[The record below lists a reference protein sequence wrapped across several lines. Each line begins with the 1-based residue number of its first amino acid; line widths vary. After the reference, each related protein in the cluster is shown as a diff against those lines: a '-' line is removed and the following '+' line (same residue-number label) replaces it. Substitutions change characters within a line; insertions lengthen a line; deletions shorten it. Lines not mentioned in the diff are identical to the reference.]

1 MIATGGLLRISARKQ
16 DSFRSRNHVNKRKR
30 KAKKKRK
37 NDVVV
42 VKGKI
47 KLCSISGLVAAF
59 GILVLLVGIAM
70 AVMGYWPKTNHQLE
84 ITKTN
89 NSNTNKVKNSPL
101 SLLAELLASYLYSD
115 KFKVLGPLIM
125 GIGIFLFIC
134 ANAVLHENR
143 DKKTKIINLRD
154 IYSTVIDVHS
164 LRTKDCTPLN
174 GFVNYVQSKSLDMK
188 SSDSFS
194 TAVLAKSSWQS
205 AVGGSLKP
213 HLDQSDV
220 QAIRRRESLTK
231 LPSVPKEKQGL
242 ADTVYSI
249 YGESSLANERAS
261 MPQRCET
268 KSIVTS
274 SINAFTL
281 PVIKLNNCFVG
292 ETKGKQDEKDAK
304 EETPTCV
311 KKLTQKDLE
320 LSVSEHN
327 LNESNKG
334 ETSKTTTESSSYH
347 GVSSIVGQPKAFP
360 LGTRVTPTKLGSHLS
375 LNALSTYSTS
385 FDLGDYAS
393 TPEGQG
399 EGKRHS
405 TYPRLNRSNSKRY
418 IKLGDVEDSFESTVV
433 TASEIEDCNEVSE
446 KDAKREDTLS
456 NTEQNVCK
464 PQRPIQ
470 RQYTNKEKLLMIS
483 RSHATIRIEDGEFES
498 TGI

>member
-1 MIATGGLLRISARKQ
+1 SMIATGGLLRISARKQ

-70 AVMGYWPKTNHQLE
+70 AVMGYWPKTNQIYE
-84 ITKTN
+84 EKKITKTN

-433 TASEIEDCNEVSE
+433 TASEIE
-446 KDAKREDTLS
+446 
-456 NTEQNVCK
+456 
-464 PQRPIQ
+464 

-498 TGI
+498 TEISQDPKSYRV